1 MQSLGLRCSACCA
14 PSGWRQGFAFL
25 ASRSSIDGAL
35 PPLTRLP
42 STSNRPYPPNLCCTA
57 LFMFICSTVRNSE
70 LKFFSVIRRSA
81 DAERKQIVSYLQ
93 SNLSYRPL
101 KVEVG
106 NGETVPLCTSAL
118 D

>member
-1 MQSLGLRCSACCA
+1 
-14 PSGWRQGFAFL
+14 
-25 ASRSSIDGAL
+25 
-35 PPLTRLP
+35 
-42 STSNRPYPPNLCCTA
+42 
-57 LFMFICSTVRNSE
+57 MFICSTVGNSE

-81 DAERKQIVSYLQ
+81 DAKRKQIVSYLQ

-106 NGETVPLCTSAL
+106 NAKPYLYPTRLL

>member
-1 MQSLGLRCSACCA
+1 
-14 PSGWRQGFAFL
+14 
-25 ASRSSIDGAL
+25 
-35 PPLTRLP
+35 
-42 STSNRPYPPNLCCTA
+42 
-57 LFMFICSTVRNSE
+57 MFICSTVRNSE

-118 D
+118 DGSIQLTNPAPASMENE